1 MQISELCRDS
11 VTVVRRESPVLE
23 AAQLM
28 RRYHIGT
35 VVVVDVSNGAQVPVG
50 ILTDRD
56 IVVGVVAMD
65 LDPGELTAGDI
76 MTESLVIVPENC
88 DVFDAISTMRKGGVR
103 RMPVV
108 DAEGTLTGIV
118 SLDDLLPV
126 VAQELADLARL
137 PLAGRNRE
145 FAYRH

>member
-1 MQISELCRDS
+1 MQVSELCRDS
-11 VTVVRRESPVLE
+11 VTVVRRDSPVLE

-35 VVVVDVSNGAQVPVG
+35 VVVIDVVSGAQVPVG

-65 LDPGELTAGDI
+65 LNPRDLTAGDI

-88 DVFDAISTMRKGGVR
+88 DVFDAIAMMRKGGVR

-108 DAEGTLTGIV
+108 DAEGGLTGIV

-137 PLAGRNRE
+137 PLVGRNRE